1 MTPAL
6 IASIVTSVVALVTAL
21 GLWIRSR
28 ANMNNELTKI
38 LADRATVNAS
48 LTKIIQDRAATKA
61 DRDRK
66 FDDQDIEIANIKKDL
81 AHEKETSARL
91 EKDLEKNTNG
101 LKDDIND
108 LKKETNAKL
117 NQLDFKLTNYQ
128 DNTTKSLGELMD
140 RMNKGFTDNAVQIA
154 TLQGT
159 LFTKK
164 Q

>member
-38 LADRATVNAS
+38 IADRAS
-48 LTKIIQDRAATKA
+48 TKLE
-61 DRDRK
+61 RDRK
-66 FDDQDIEIANIKKDL
+66 FDDQDIEIATIKKDL

-91 EKDLEKNTNG
+91 EKDLEKNTAG

-117 NQLDFKLTNYQ
+117 NQLDYKLTNYQ

-140 RMNKGFTDNAVQIA
+140 RMNKGFTDAAVQIA

-159 LFTKK
+159 LLTKK